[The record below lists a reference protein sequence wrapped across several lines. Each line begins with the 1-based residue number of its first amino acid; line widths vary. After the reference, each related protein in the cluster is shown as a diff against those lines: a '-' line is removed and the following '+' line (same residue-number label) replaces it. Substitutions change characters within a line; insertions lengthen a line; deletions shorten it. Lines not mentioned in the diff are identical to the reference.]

1 LENGIHL
8 NPYFKKE
15 AAMAK
20 RRITLIW
27 RENGKFKSKECELDE
42 GEVLHVVDAID
53 KDDPNHDIYM
63 IT

>member
-1 LENGIHL
+1 
-8 NPYFKKE
+8 
-15 AAMAK
+15 MAK

-53 KDDPNHDIYM
+53 KDDPDHDIYM